1 MEYRGSFNA
10 AFRPD
15 LSPNSETSA
24 AEPTGA
30 VTRNATYGPA
40 IIKYLEGKGI
50 SWTVWCF
57 DPTWGPTLI
66 KNWNYELN
74 ASGEFAK
81 AAMNGRIQ

>member
-1 MEYRGSFNA
+1 MLPTAGSIPTA
-10 AFRPD
+10 T
-15 LSPNSETSA
+15 SPKTPASSPA
-24 AEPTGA
+24 GPGA
-30 VTRNATYGPA
+30 RNATYGPE

-66 KNWNYELN
+66 KNWDYELT

-81 AAMNGRIQ
+81 AAMNGKIQ